1 MPYNAKDG
9 KNWIEIAKHIVNKS
23 IWVKIKTEQFWSMI
37 GKCSANLQ
45 VEFENLI
52 KRSSSI
58 NDNLNLQCFRDCI
71 CKFI

>member
-1 MPYNAKDG
+1 
-9 KNWIEIAKHIVNKS
+9 
-23 IWVKIKTEQFWSMI
+23 MI

-71 CKFI
+71 YKFI